1 MFTPWWYGAYWPSA
15 SNYAILSPVRTGRND
30 YKLNFSCTLVKR
42 FTLNAQ
48 CAILNLSLLFFV
60 IPVDKVYLP
69 LPKPVVSWCI
79 WQKNLTGSKL
89 RGRYH
94 CYHVNDCSSKTL
106 VIKGGVHFLRHC
118 WPFITD
124 LNFANK
130 FGIRNSS
137 ETDDSITRYIFK
149 RSTAF
154 SQCFQITVRMSSKV
168 KCFLQYFLPL
178 TEFLNIQSQYLNVN
192 LKT

>member
-48 CAILNLSLLFFV
+48 CAILNLSLFFFV
-60 IPVDKVYLP
+60 IPVDKISLQ
-69 LPKPVVSWCI
+69 LLKPVVSWCI

-89 RGRYH
+89 RGR
-94 CYHVNDCSSKTL
+94 C
-106 VIKGGVHFLRHC
+106 
-118 WPFITD
+118 
-124 LNFANK
+124 
-130 FGIRNSS
+130 
-137 ETDDSITRYIFK
+137 
-149 RSTAF
+149 
-154 SQCFQITVRMSSKV
+154 QCFQIKVRMSSKV

-178 TEFLNIQSQYLNVN
+178 IEFLNIQSQYLNVN
-192 LKT
+192 LKTLSKQAQNCNISYFLTACSQWPQ